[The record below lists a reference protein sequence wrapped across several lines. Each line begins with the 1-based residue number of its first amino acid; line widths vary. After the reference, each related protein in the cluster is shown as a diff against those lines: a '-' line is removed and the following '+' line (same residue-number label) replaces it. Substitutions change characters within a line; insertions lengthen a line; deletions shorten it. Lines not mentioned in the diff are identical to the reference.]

1 MKTIDENRFFIIE
14 QRSYSYPKEH
24 FKYSIMKEVTYDLTM
39 ATKMLL
45 AYEQLNDSDTT
56 KYHLQKVDLSF
67 EDPLILTEEVA

>member
-1 MKTIDENRFFIIE
+1 MKSIDENKFFIIE
-14 QRSYSYPKEH
+14 QRTYSYPKEH
-24 FKYSIMKEVTYDLTM
+24 FKYSIMKEESYDLTM

-67 EDPLILTEEVA
+67 EDPLLLTEEVA

>member
-1 MKTIDENRFFIIE
+1 MKSIDENRFFSIE
-14 QRSYSYPKEH
+14 QRTYSYPKEH
-24 FKYSIMKEVTYDLTM
+24 FKYSIMKEESYDLTM

>member
-1 MKTIDENRFFIIE
+1 MKSIDENRFFIIE
-14 QRSYSYPKEH
+14 QRTYSYPKEH

-39 ATKMLL
+39 ATNMLL

>member
-1 MKTIDENRFFIIE
+1 MKTIDENKFFIIA
-14 QRSYSYPKEH
+14 QRTYSYPKEH
-24 FKYSIMKEVTYDLTM
+24 FTYSLMNEVTYDLTM
-39 ATKMLL
+39 DTKMLL